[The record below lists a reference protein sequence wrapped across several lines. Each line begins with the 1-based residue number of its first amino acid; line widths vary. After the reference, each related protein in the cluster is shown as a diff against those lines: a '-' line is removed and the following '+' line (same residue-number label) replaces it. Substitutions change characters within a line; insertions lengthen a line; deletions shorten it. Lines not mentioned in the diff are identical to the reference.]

1 MRRLKFT
8 VDLILETRNNKLQCL
23 YKQVIDLTDRK
34 GSEESEISKQQRDR
48 EQFLQQQR
56 DLMMRNT
63 LQVSEGKLLSM
74 GNLNLSSIHRTGV
87 HHEFG

>member
-1 MRRLKFT
+1 M
-8 VDLILETRNNKLQCL
+8 ILENSNNKLHCL
-23 YKQVIDLTDRK
+23 FKQVIDLTDRK

-63 LQVSEGKLLSM
+63 LQVSEGKLLSQDIR
-74 GNLNLSSIHRTGV
+74 NLSSVCRSGY
-87 HHEFG
+87 HHECG